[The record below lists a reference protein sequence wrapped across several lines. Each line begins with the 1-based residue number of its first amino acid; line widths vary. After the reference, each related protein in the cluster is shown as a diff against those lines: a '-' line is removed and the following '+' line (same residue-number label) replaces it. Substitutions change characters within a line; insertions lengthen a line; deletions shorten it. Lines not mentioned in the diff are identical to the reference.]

1 MMKPQISYKDFDKVD
16 IRVGRVIKVEDFPE
30 ARKPAYKLTIDF
42 GQEIGIKRSSGQFI
56 KNQTK
61 EELLVIKKIETKFG
75 QGKSKILAYV
85 YKTEKDLQEIEVKKK
100 VKKKDAKEKE
110 AKK

>member
-1 MMKPQISYKDFDKVD
+1 MKLINKTESPLLARTSYTYLAEHQEKPTPPHSQIKKEL
-16 IRVGRVIKVEDFPE
+16 I
-30 ARKPAYKLTIDF
+30 
-42 GQEIGIKRSSGQFI
+42 QEL
-56 KNQTK
+56 QTK

-75 QGKSKILAYV
+75 QGKSKVTAYV